1 MSSPAGTIAD
11 RLRRAQMQPSYA
23 DRLPGDLVEGAT
35 GEPMPAAVLVA
46 ITRRPSPGVI
56 LTVRR
61 DDLRTHAGQVAFPGG
76 RVDPEDYDVS
86 AAALRE
92 AHEEVGLDPALVDL
106 WGVADPYRTVTNFA
120 VVPVLGS
127 IPPDLPLVPHERE
140 VADLFEA
147 PLAFLLDPANQ
158 RAVTAEFQGRMR
170 TYYQIDWEGRRIW
183 GATAG
188 MLVNL
193 SRRLSWS

>member
-1 MSSPAGTIAD
+1 VTLAE
-11 RLRRAQMQPSYA
+11 RLRAALALPAPS
-23 DRLPGDLVEGAT
+23 DLLPGDLVEGAA
-35 GEPMPAAVLVA
+35 GEPVPAAVLVA
-46 ITRRPSPGVI
+46 ITRRADPGVI

-61 DDLRTHAGQVAFPGG
+61 ADLRTHAGQVAFPGG
-76 RVDPEDYDVS
+76 RVDPGDAHIA

-92 AHEEVGLDPALVDL
+92 AQEEVGLDPEAVDL
-106 WGVADPYRTVTNFA
+106 WGSADPYRTVTNFS

-127 IPPDLPLVPHERE
+127 VPPDLPLVPHERE

-158 RAVTAEFQGRMR
+158 RAVTADFQGRMR
-170 TYYQIDWEGRRIW
+170 TYYQIEWDGRRIW
-183 GATAG
+183 GATAA

-193 SRRLSWS
+193 SRRLQWS

>member
-1 MSSPAGTIAD
+1 MTLAE
-11 RLRRAQMQPSYA
+11 RLRAALDFPPPVGL
-23 DRLPGDLVEGAT
+23 LPGDLVEGTA
-35 GEPMPAAVLVA
+35 GQPVPAAVLVA
-46 ITRRPSPGVI
+46 VTRRSEPGVI

-76 RVDPEDYDVS
+76 RVDS
-86 AAALRE
+86 ADAGVTHAALRE
-92 AHEEVGLDPALVDL
+92 AQEEVGLDPALVDV
-106 WGVADPYRTVTNFA
+106 WGVADPYVTVTNFS
-120 VVPVLGS
+120 VIPVLGS
-127 IPPDLPLVPHERE
+127 VPSDLPLVPHERE

-158 RAVTAEFQGRMR
+158 RAITAEYQGRMR

-183 GATAG
+183 GATAA

-193 SRRLSWS
+193 SRRLQWS